1 MSAPPTPTALPAITL
16 SAGFLR
22 RLASMFYESLLV
34 TAVLIFGWIFPHIL
48 LAAFAQAKAPA
59 WLIQAH
65 LFLLLLLY
73 FAWFWL
79 HGGQTLAMKTWK
91 IALVRTVDG
100 GRPNWRHALLRL
112 VLAALFYAPLLPAW
126 TWVHY
131 QPDLA
136 WLGWLASAWAIV
148 PVAWTLLDRDRQFL
162 YDRLSGCALVMA

>member
-91 IALVRTVDG
+91 IRVANADGGHVRPAQAVLRYMAAWFSLGVAGIGILWALVDRDG
-100 GRPNWRHALLRL
+100 QFLHDRIAGTRL
-112 VLAALFYAPLLPAW
+112 VSQ
-126 TWVHY
+126 H
-131 QPDLA
+131 
-136 WLGWLASAWAIV
+136 
-148 PVAWTLLDRDRQFL
+148 
-162 YDRLSGCALVMA
+162 

>member
-1 MSAPPTPTALPAITL
+1 MSAPPNPTAIPAITL

-91 IALVRTVDG
+91 IRVANADGGPVRPAQAVLRYMAAWFSLGVAGIGILWALV
-100 GRPNWRHALLRL
+100 
-112 VLAALFYAPLLPAW
+112 
-126 TWVHY
+126 
-131 QPDLA
+131 
-136 WLGWLASAWAIV
+136 
-148 PVAWTLLDRDRQFL
+148 DRDGQFL
-162 YDRLSGCALVMA
+162 HDRIAGTRLINRH

>member
-1 MSAPPTPTALPAITL
+1 MSAPPTPTTIPASTL
-16 SAGFLR
+16 SASFLR

-79 HGGQTLAMKTWK
+79 HGGQTLAMKTGK
-91 IALVRTVDG
+91 IRVANADGGPVRPAQAVLRYMAAWFSLGVAGIGILWALV
-100 GRPNWRHALLRL
+100 
-112 VLAALFYAPLLPAW
+112 
-126 TWVHY
+126 
-131 QPDLA
+131 
-136 WLGWLASAWAIV
+136 
-148 PVAWTLLDRDRQFL
+148 DRDGQFL
-162 YDRLSGCALVMA
+162 HDRIAGTRLISQH

>member
-1 MSAPPTPTALPAITL
+1 MSAPPAPTALPAITL

-91 IALVRTVDG
+91 IRVANADGGPVRPAQAVLRYMAAWFSLGVAGIGILWALVDRDG
-100 GRPNWRHALLRL
+100 QFLHDRIAGTRL
-112 VLAALFYAPLLPAW
+112 VSQ
-126 TWVHY
+126 H
-131 QPDLA
+131 
-136 WLGWLASAWAIV
+136 
-148 PVAWTLLDRDRQFL
+148 
-162 YDRLSGCALVMA
+162 

>member
-1 MSAPPTPTALPAITL
+1 VSAPPTPTALPAITL

-91 IALVRTVDG
+91 IRVANADGGPVRPAQAVLRYMAAWFSLGVAGIGILWALVDRDG
-100 GRPNWRHALLRL
+100 QFLHDRIAGTRL
-112 VLAALFYAPLLPAW
+112 VSQ
-126 TWVHY
+126 H
-131 QPDLA
+131 
-136 WLGWLASAWAIV
+136 
-148 PVAWTLLDRDRQFL
+148 
-162 YDRLSGCALVMA
+162 

>member
-1 MSAPPTPTALPAITL
+1 MSAPPTPTALPAIPL

-91 IALVRTVDG
+91 IRVANADGGPVRPAQAVLRYMAAWFSLGVAGIGILWALVDRDG
-100 GRPNWRHALLRL
+100 QFLHDRIAGTRL
-112 VLAALFYAPLLPAW
+112 VSQ
-126 TWVHY
+126 H
-131 QPDLA
+131 
-136 WLGWLASAWAIV
+136 
-148 PVAWTLLDRDRQFL
+148 
-162 YDRLSGCALVMA
+162 

>member
-91 IALVRTVDG
+91 IRVANADGGPVRPAQAVLRYMAAWFSLGIAGVGILWALVDRDG
-100 GRPNWRHALLRL
+100 QFLHDRIAGTRL
-112 VLAALFYAPLLPAW
+112 VSQ
-126 TWVHY
+126 H
-131 QPDLA
+131 
-136 WLGWLASAWAIV
+136 
-148 PVAWTLLDRDRQFL
+148 
-162 YDRLSGCALVMA
+162 

>member
-48 LAAFAQAKAPA
+48 HAAFAQAKAPA

-91 IALVRTVDG
+91 IRVANADGGPVRPAQAVLRYMAAWFSLGVAGIGILWALVDRDG
-100 GRPNWRHALLRL
+100 QFLHDRIAGTRL
-112 VLAALFYAPLLPAW
+112 VSQ
-126 TWVHY
+126 H
-131 QPDLA
+131 
-136 WLGWLASAWAIV
+136 
-148 PVAWTLLDRDRQFL
+148 
-162 YDRLSGCALVMA
+162 

>member
-91 IALVRTVDG
+91 IRVANADGGPVRPAQAVLRYMAAWFSLGVAGIGILWALV
-100 GRPNWRHALLRL
+100 
-112 VLAALFYAPLLPAW
+112 
-126 TWVHY
+126 
-131 QPDLA
+131 
-136 WLGWLASAWAIV
+136 
-148 PVAWTLLDRDRQFL
+148 DRDGQFL
-162 YDRLSGCALVMA
+162 HDRIAGTRLISQH

>member
-91 IALVRTVDG
+91 IRVANADGGPVRRAQAVLRYMAAWFSLGVAGIGILWALVDRDG
-100 GRPNWRHALLRL
+100 QFLHDRIAGTRL
-112 VLAALFYAPLLPAW
+112 VSQ
-126 TWVHY
+126 H
-131 QPDLA
+131 
-136 WLGWLASAWAIV
+136 
-148 PVAWTLLDRDRQFL
+148 
-162 YDRLSGCALVMA
+162 

>member
-1 MSAPPTPTALPAITL
+1 MNTPTTPTVTPAITL

-91 IALVRTVDG
+91 IRVANADGGPVRPAQAVLRYMAAWFSLGVAGIGILWALVDRDG
-100 GRPNWRHALLRL
+100 QFLHDRIAGTRL
-112 VLAALFYAPLLPAW
+112 VSQ
-126 TWVHY
+126 H
-131 QPDLA
+131 
-136 WLGWLASAWAIV
+136 
-148 PVAWTLLDRDRQFL
+148 
-162 YDRLSGCALVMA
+162 

>member
-1 MSAPPTPTALPAITL
+1 VSAPPTPTAIPASTL
-16 SAGFLR
+16 SASFLR

-91 IALVRTVDG
+91 IRVANADGGPVRPAQAVLRYMAAWFSLGVAGIGIIWALV
-100 GRPNWRHALLRL
+100 
-112 VLAALFYAPLLPAW
+112 
-126 TWVHY
+126 
-131 QPDLA
+131 
-136 WLGWLASAWAIV
+136 
-148 PVAWTLLDRDRQFL
+148 DRDGQFL
-162 YDRLSGCALVMA
+162 HDRIAGTRLISQH

>member
-91 IALVRTVDG
+91 IRVANADGGPVRPAQAVLRYMAAWFSLGVAGIGILWALVDRDG
-100 GRPNWRHALLRL
+100 QFLHDRIAGTRL
-112 VLAALFYAPLLPAW
+112 VSQ
-126 TWVHY
+126 H
-131 QPDLA
+131 
-136 WLGWLASAWAIV
+136 
-148 PVAWTLLDRDRQFL
+148 
-162 YDRLSGCALVMA
+162 

>member
-59 WLIQAH
+59 WLIQVH

-91 IALVRTVDG
+91 IRVANADGGPVRPAQAVLRYMAAWFSLGVAGIGILWALVDRDG
-100 GRPNWRHALLRL
+100 QFLHDRIAGTRL
-112 VLAALFYAPLLPAW
+112 VSQ
-126 TWVHY
+126 H
-131 QPDLA
+131 
-136 WLGWLASAWAIV
+136 
-148 PVAWTLLDRDRQFL
+148 
-162 YDRLSGCALVMA
+162 

>member
-1 MSAPPTPTALPAITL
+1 MSAPPTPTALPAIPL

-91 IALVRTVDG
+91 IRVANADGGPVRPAQAVLRYMAAWFSLGVAGIGILWALV
-100 GRPNWRHALLRL
+100 
-112 VLAALFYAPLLPAW
+112 
-126 TWVHY
+126 
-131 QPDLA
+131 
-136 WLGWLASAWAIV
+136 
-148 PVAWTLLDRDRQFL
+148 DRDGQFL
-162 YDRLSGCALVMA
+162 HDRIAGTRLISQH